1 MIIREKTFPNYR
13 KFEMMYEGR
22 PLSFEVGKMAEL
34 CNASV
39 LVKYGE
45 TSVLVTCTAS
55 ARPKDGIDYF
65 PLAVDFNEKLYAVG
79 RIPGSFMRREGKP
92 SLNAVLASRLIDR
105 PMRPLFPSD
114 LRNDVV
120 IACEV
125 LTIDRDCSPEITAM
139 IGASAAVSISDV
151 PFNGPIAGIVLGW
164 DGEKFLFNPTQEE
177 RKNNRMITTIAATHK
192 KIVMIES
199 EADQVPDEVMFE
211 GIVQAHEHL
220 QPVLDMIDYMV
231 QEVGKEK
238 FTYNKASFDEEL
250 FETLCANEFAGM
262 EYCMDTDDKNVRE
275 ARVNEWITAV
285 QEKYEETFPEMMQYM
300 DEILYKMQKK
310 VVKNWLLAGKRVDGR
325 AKNEIRPL
333 GTEVAVLP
341 VVHGSALFT
350 RGQTQVLSIA
360 TLNTLSMCQKL
371 DTIWEEEEKRFMHH
385 YNFPGYSVGEAKA
398 QRSTGRREYGHGA
411 LVEKALEAVIP
422 DVEDFPY
429 AIRVVSEILSSN
441 GSTSQGSICGTT
453 MALMDA
459 GVPLKAPV
467 AGISCG
473 LIQDGDDFTT
483 FIDIQGVEDFHG
495 EMDFKVAG
503 TKQGITAIQMDLK
516 NDGLKH
522 EIVKE
527 AFEITRE
534 ARFQILDEIMLKA
547 LPEPR
552 KELAKTAPK
561 MIQMQIKP
569 EKIREVI
576 GSGGK
581 VIQKITADTGCK
593 IDINDDGM
601 IYIASESIEACRAA
615 RQTIENIVFEPEV
628 GQLYYGQVVRIIP
641 IGAFV
646 ELAPGKDGMC
656 HIKDLEFKRTEK
668 VEDVLNVGDWTWVK
682 VSEIDDRGR
691 VNLSRKEAI
700 KERKEAGL
708 PIDQK

>member
-1 MIIREKTFPNYR
+1 MIIKQKEFPNYR
-13 KFEMMYEGR
+13 KFEIEYEGR
-22 PLSFEVGKMAEL
+22 PLKMEVGKMAEL
-34 CNASV
+34 CNAAV
-39 LVKYGE
+39 LVTYGE
-45 TSVLVTCTAS
+45 TTVLVTCTAS

-92 SLNAVLASRLIDR
+92 SLPAVLASRLIDR

-125 LTIDRDCSPEITAM
+125 LSVDRDCSPEITAM

-164 DGEKFLFNPTQEE
+164 DGEKYLFNPTQEQ
-177 RKNNRMITTIAATHK
+177 RKNNTIAATHK

-199 EADQVPDEVMFE
+199 EADQVPDDVMYE

-220 QPVLDMIDYMV
+220 QPVLDLIDKMV
-231 QEVGKEK
+231 AEIGKPK
-238 FTYNKASFDEEL
+238 FEYEHASFDEEL
-250 FETLCANEFAGM
+250 FNELVENEFAGM

-275 ARVNEWITAV
+275 ARVNEWVTAME
-285 QEKYEETFPEMMQYM
+285 EKYSDEHPDMMQYM
-300 DEILYKMQKK
+300 DEILYKLQKK
-310 VVKNWLLAGKRVDGR
+310 VVKKWLLAGKRVDGR
-325 AKNEIRPL
+325 AMNEIRPL
-333 GTEVAVLP
+333 GSEVGIIP
-341 VVHGSALFT
+341 RVHGSALFT

-360 TLNTLSMCQKL
+360 TLATLSMSQKL

-385 YNFPGYSVGEAKA
+385 YNMPSYSTGEARPS
-398 QRSTGRREYGHGA
+398 RSTGRREYGHGA
-411 LVEKALEAVIP
+411 LVEKALESVIP
-422 DVEDFPY
+422 PVEDFPY
-429 AIRVVSEILSSN
+429 TIRVVSEILSSN

-453 MALMDA
+453 LALMDA
-459 GVPLKAPV
+459 GVPIKAPV

-503 TKQGITAIQMDLK
+503 TKDGITAIQMDLK

-527 AFEITRE
+527 AFKITRE
-534 ARFQILDEIMLKA
+534 ARLQILDEIMLKA

-561 MIQMQIKP
+561 MIQMKINP
-569 EKIREVI
+569 DKIRDVI

-593 IDINDDGM
+593 IDIDDDGS
-601 IYIASESIEACRAA
+601 IFIASEDIEACRAA
-615 RQTIENIVFEPEV
+615 RTTIENIVFEPEV
-628 GQLYYGQVVRIIP
+628 GALYYGKVVRIIP
-641 IGAFV
+641 IGAFI

-668 VEDVLNVGDWTWVK
+668 VEDVLNVGDMTWVK
-682 VSEIDDRGR
+682 VTEIDDRGR
-691 VNLSRKEAI
+691 VNLSRKEAL
-700 KERKEAGL
+700 KERGEA
-708 PIDQK
+708 

>member
-1 MIIREKTFPNYR
+1 MIITHKEFPDYR
-13 KFEMMYEGR
+13 KFEIEYEGR
-22 PLSFEVGKMAEL
+22 PLKMEVGKMAEL
-34 CNASV
+34 CNAAV
-39 LVKYGE
+39 LVTYGE
-45 TSVLVTCTAS
+45 TTVLVTCTAS

-92 SLNAVLASRLIDR
+92 SLPAVLASRLIDR

-125 LTIDRDCSPEITAM
+125 LSVDRDCSPEITAM

-164 DGEKFLFNPTQEE
+164 DGEKYLFNPTQEE
-177 RKNNRMITTIAATHK
+177 RRTNRMTTTIAATHK

-199 EADQVPDEVMFE
+199 EADQVPDDVMYE

-220 QPVLDMIDYMV
+220 QPVLDLIDRMV
-231 QEVGKEK
+231 AEVGKPK
-238 FTYNKASFDEEL
+238 FEYEHASFDEEL
-250 FETLCANEFAGM
+250 FNKLVENEFEGM
-262 EYCMDTDDKNVRE
+262 EYCMDTADKNVRE
-275 ARVNEWITAV
+275 ARVNEWVTAM
-285 QEKYEETFPEMMQYM
+285 EAKYSEDHPDIMQYM
-300 DEILYKMQKK
+300 DEILYKLQKK
-310 VVKNWLLAGKRVDGR
+310 VVKKWLLAGKRVDGR
-325 AKNEIRPL
+325 AMNEIRPL
-333 GTEVAVLP
+333 GSEVGIIP
-341 VVHGSALFT
+341 RVHGSALFT

-360 TLNTLSMCQKL
+360 TLATLSMSQKL

-385 YNFPGYSVGEAKA
+385 YNMPAYSTGEARA
-398 QRSTGRREYGHGA
+398 SRSTGRREYGHGA
-411 LVEKALEAVIP
+411 LVEKALECVIP

-429 AIRVVSEILSSN
+429 TIRVVSEILSSN

-453 MALMDA
+453 LALMDA

-503 TKQGITAIQMDLK
+503 TKNGITAIQMDLK

-527 AFEITRE
+527 AFRITRE
-534 ARFQILDEIMLKA
+534 ARFQILDEVMLKA
-547 LPEPR
+547 IAEPR

-561 MIQMQIKP
+561 MIQMKINP
-569 EKIREVI
+569 DKIREVI

-593 IDINDDGM
+593 IDIEDDGS
-601 IYIASESIEACRAA
+601 IFIASEDIEACRAA

-628 GQLYYGQVVRIIP
+628 GALYYGKVVRIIP
-641 IGAFV
+641 IGAFI

-668 VEDVLNVGDWTWVK
+668 VEDVLNVGDMTWVK
-682 VSEIDDRGR
+682 VTEIDDRGR
-691 VNLSRKEAI
+691 VNLSRKEAL
-700 KERKEAGL
+700 KERGEA
-708 PIDQK
+708 

>member
-1 MIIREKTFPNYR
+1 MIITHKEFPEYR
-13 KFEMMYEGR
+13 KFEIEYEGR
-22 PLSFEVGKMAEL
+22 PLKMEVGKMAEL
-34 CNASV
+34 CNAAV
-39 LVKYGE
+39 LVTYGE
-45 TSVLVTCTAS
+45 TTVLVTCTAS

-92 SLNAVLASRLIDR
+92 SLPAVLASRLIDR

-125 LTIDRDCSPEITAM
+125 LSVDRDCSPEITAM

-164 DGEKFLFNPTQEE
+164 DGEKYLFNPTQEE
-177 RKNNRMITTIAATHK
+177 RKTNRMTTTIAATHK

-199 EADQVPDEVMFE
+199 EADQVPEDVMYE

-220 QPVLDMIDYMV
+220 QPVLDLIDKMV
-231 QEVGKEK
+231 AEIGKPK
-238 FTYNKASFDEEL
+238 FEYEHASFDEEL
-250 FETLCANEFAGM
+250 FGKLVENEFEGM

-275 ARVNEWITAV
+275 ARVNDWVTAME
-285 QEKYEETFPEMMQYM
+285 EKYSEEHPDMMQYM
-300 DEILYKMQKK
+300 DEILYKLQKK
-310 VVKNWLLAGKRVDGR
+310 VVKKWLLAGKRVDGR
-325 AKNEIRPL
+325 AMNEIRPL
-333 GTEVAVLP
+333 GSEVGLIP
-341 VVHGSALFT
+341 RVHGSALFT

-360 TLNTLSMCQKL
+360 TLATLSMSQKL

-385 YNFPGYSVGEAKA
+385 YNMPSYSTGEARA
-398 QRSTGRREYGHGA
+398 SRSTGRREYGHGA
-411 LVEKALEAVIP
+411 LVEKALESVIP
-422 DVEDFPY
+422 SVEDFPY
-429 AIRVVSEILSSN
+429 TIRVVSEILSSN

-453 MALMDA
+453 LALMDA
-459 GVPLKAPV
+459 GVPIKAPV

-503 TKQGITAIQMDLK
+503 TKAGITAIQMDLK

-527 AFEITRE
+527 AFKITRE
-534 ARFQILDEIMLKA
+534 ARFQILDEVMLKA
-547 LPEPR
+547 IPEPR

-561 MIQMQIKP
+561 MIQMKINP
-569 EKIREVI
+569 DKIREVI

-593 IDINDDGM
+593 IDIDDDGS
-601 IYIASESIEACRAA
+601 IFIASEDIEACRAA

-628 GQLYYGQVVRIIP
+628 GALYYGKVVRIIP
-641 IGAFV
+641 IGAFI

-668 VEDVLNVGDWTWVK
+668 VEDVLNVGDMTWVK
-682 VSEIDDRGR
+682 VTEIDDRGR
-691 VNLSRKEAI
+691 VNLSRKEAL
-700 KERKEAGL
+700 KERGEA
-708 PIDQK
+708 